1 VPVLPLFGR
10 ERRYALR
17 RLRSNIRETTMRH
30 LHHDRERGAAAV
42 ELAIVLPILVLL
54 VFGIIQWSIYFN
66 RLQGL
71 QAAAR
76 EGARV
81 AALPQ
86 STNADVK
93 AKVSAALNGV
103 LPSGTTPTITISPS
117 TSNPCDLQPAGS
129 SVTVT
134 VTTNTNLDIPLW
146 GSQTVTQTG
155 KGVFKCE

>member
-1 VPVLPLFGR
+1 MMRCRQR
-10 ERRYALR
+10 EVNR
-17 RLRSNIRETTMRH
+17 
-30 LHHDRERGAAAV
+30 DERGAALV
-42 ELAIVLPILVLL
+42 EFAIVVPLLIML
-54 VFGIIQWSIYFN
+54 VFGIIEWSIYFN

-86 STNADVK
+86 STQSDIK
-93 AKVSAALNGV
+93 AKVNSALDGV
-103 LPSGTTPTITISPS
+103 VPSGTTRTITVSP
-117 TSNPCDLQPAGS
+117 TSANPCDLQPAGT

-134 VTTNTNLDIPLW
+134 VKVSTDLDIPLW
-146 GSQTVTQTG
+146 RSETLTQIG

>member
-1 VPVLPLFGR
+1 MRSLSS
-10 ERRYALR
+10 LR
-17 RLRSNIRETTMRH
+17 RT
-30 LHHDRERGAAAV
+30 ERGAAAV
-42 ELAIVLPILVLL
+42 ELAIVLPVLILL
-54 VFGIIQWSIYFN
+54 VFGIIEWSIYFN

-86 STNADVK
+86 STQSDVTAKVK
-93 AKVSAALNGV
+93 AALDGV
-103 LPSGTTPTITISPS
+103 LPGGASPTVTVSPS
-117 TSNPCDLQPAGS
+117 SSNPCDLQPAGT

-134 VTTNTNLDIPLW
+134 VKATTDLDIPLW
-146 GSQTVTQTG
+146 GGQTVTQTG

>member
-1 VPVLPLFGR
+1 MM
-10 ERRYALR
+10 RRR
-17 RLRSNIRETTMRH
+17 RCNGNR
-30 LHHDRERGAAAV
+30 DERGAAVV
-42 ELAIVLPILVLL
+42 EFAIVLPVLVML

-86 STNADVK
+86 STQSDIK
-93 AKVSAALNGV
+93 AKVNAALDGV
-103 LPSGTTPTITISPS
+103 VSSGTTRTITVSPS
-117 TSNPCDLQPAGS
+117 STNPCDLQPAGT
-129 SVTVT
+129 SVTVAVK
-134 VTTNTNLDIPLW
+134 VTTDIEIPVW
-146 GSQTVTQTG
+146 GSRTVTQTG

>member
-1 VPVLPLFGR
+1 MRFLSP
-10 ERRYALR
+10 LR
-17 RLRSNIRETTMRH
+17 R
-30 LHHDRERGAAAV
+30 DERGAAAV
-42 ELAIVLPILVLL
+42 EMAIVLPVLILL
-54 VFGIIQWSIYFN
+54 VFGIIEWSIYFN

-86 STNADVK
+86 STQGDVT
-93 AKVSAALNGV
+93 AKVNAALDGV
-103 LPSGTTPTITISPS
+103 LPSGSAATVAVSPS
-117 TSNPCDLQPAGS
+117 GGNPCDLQPAGT

-134 VTTNTNLDIPLW
+134 VKATTDLDIPLW

>member
-1 VPVLPLFGR
+1 MR
-10 ERRYALR
+10 ALR
-17 RLRSNIRETTMRH
+17 NRS
-30 LHHDRERGAAAV
+30 HDESGAAAV
-42 ELAIVLPILVLL
+42 EMAIVLPVLILL

-86 STNADVK
+86 STQSDVK
-93 AKVSAALNGV
+93 AKITDALDGV
-103 LPSGTTPTITISPS
+103 LPSGSTPTITVSPAS
-117 TSNPCDLQPAGS
+117 ANPCDLQPIGS

-134 VTTNTNLDIPLW
+134 VKVNTDLDIPIW

>member
-1 VPVLPLFGR
+1 MHHSPSN
-10 ERRYALR
+10 
-17 RLRSNIRETTMRH
+17 RSS
-30 LHHDRERGAAAV
+30 DERGAAAV
-42 ELAIVLPILVLL
+42 EFAIVLPVLVLL

-86 STNADVK
+86 STQSDIR
-93 AKVSAALNGV
+93 AKVTSALDGV
-103 LPSGTTPTITISPS
+103 LPSGTTPTITVSPS
-117 TSNPCDLQPAGS
+117 SGNPCDLQSAGAR
-129 SVTVT
+129 VTVT
-134 VTTNTNLDIPLW
+134 VTTTSQLDIPLW

-155 KGVFKCE
+155 KGEFKCE

>member
-1 VPVLPLFGR
+1 MQRFSRHR
-10 ERRYALR
+10 E
-17 RLRSNIRETTMRH
+17 
-30 LHHDRERGAAAV
+30 DRDERGAVAV
-42 ELAIVLPILVLL
+42 EFAIVLPLLVMI
-54 VFGIIQWSIYFN
+54 VFGIIEWSIYFN

-86 STNADVK
+86 STQSDIK
-93 AKVSAALNGV
+93 AKVNSALDGV
-103 LPSGTTPTITISPS
+103 VPSGTSRTITVSPAS
-117 TSNPCDLQPAGS
+117 TNPCDLQPAGT

-134 VTTNTNLDIPLW
+134 VQVSTDLDIPLW
-146 GSQTVTQTG
+146 GSKTLTQIG

>member
-1 VPVLPLFGR
+1 MRSLL
-10 ERRYALR
+10 LR
-17 RLRSNIRETTMRH
+17 KR
-30 LHHDRERGAAAV
+30 DQRGAAAV
-42 ELAIVLPILVLL
+42 EMAIVLPVLVLL

-86 STNADVK
+86 STQSDVK
-93 AKVSAALNGV
+93 TKVTDALDGV
-103 LPSGTTPTITISPS
+103 LPSGATPAITVSPS
-117 TSNPCDLQPAGS
+117 STNPCDLQPAGT

-134 VTTNTNLDIPLW
+134 VKVNTDLNIPLW